1 MKYFENLLMR
11 GKLLFSFGIVGIL
24 FIVTVVMAWTN
35 INTIIQSEKQ
45 IHDVHFQIALQT
57 TQLRSHQNHNRAE
70 ILNMMLTEEKTEQ
83 IIIQKGI
90 EKRSNEMNSIIQNLS
105 EINND
110 TLIAANLNEIKE
122 LVEAYRVTRDEE
134 IVLIKAGKIEDAKQL
149 GTGIQ
154 DERFNKIRTL
164 AYAMAD
170 EAAKNVD
177 RQLEVDT
184 KQASVSTTI
193 LIIFALVAF
202 TFTNLII
209 ILLNKTI
216 AKPLDQITKTA
227 SSIAAGDLS
236 IELNAN
242 NRKDE
247 VGLLNQAFVNM
258 VGKLRS
264 QLGEIGESVN
274 VLSSSSSEI
283 MASVTQLAS
292 TSAETATS
300 VSETTTTVEEVKQTA
315 EVSSFK
321 AREVSDKASNSAAI
335 SLQGETAIE
344 NAIEGMYGIQ
354 KQMESIAGII
364 VRLSEQSQTISE
376 ITSSVNEI
384 AEQSNLL
391 AVNAAIEAAK
401 AGEHGKGFGVVAQ
414 EIKNLSERSKEA
426 NLQIRNILR
435 DVQKSISTA
444 VMATEEGNKVVNEGL
459 KLNTISGESIKA
471 LSESVNDS
479 VNAAIQIA
487 ASSIQQ
493 LEGMDQIAT
502 AMESIKEAS
511 LQASTSTQQS
521 AVAVKDIQ
529 QMAENLSRLMK
540 QYKM

>member
-1 MKYFENLLMR
+1 MKYFENLFMR
-11 GKLLFSFGIVGIL
+11 GKLLISFGVVGIL
-24 FIVTVVMAWTN
+24 FITTVIIAYFN
-35 INTIIQSEKQ
+35 ISSIIQSEKEL
-45 IHDVHFQIALQT
+45 HDVYFQIAFQA

-70 ILNMMLTEEKTEQ
+70 ILDMMLTGDKSKQLEIE
-83 IIIQKGI
+83 KGI
-90 EKRSNEMNSIIQNLS
+90 EERANQINSIIQNLNVLDIDPKFQS
-105 EINND
+105 Q
-110 TLIAANLNEIKE
+110 LKE
-122 LVEAYRVTRDEE
+122 LKDLINAYREGRIEE
-134 IVLIKAGKIEDAKQL
+134 IRLIKDGKIEEAKQI
-149 GTGIQ
+149 GTGVLA
-154 DERFNKIRTL
+154 ERFEKISVL

-170 EAAKNVD
+170 LAGKKVD
-177 RQLEVDT
+177 DQLALDT
-184 KQASVSTTI
+184 KQSNSSTII

-202 TFTNLII
+202 AFTSLVI

-216 AKPLDQITKTA
+216 AKPLDDISKIA
-227 SSIAAGDLS
+227 SSIASGDLS
-236 IELNAN
+236 IKLNAGD
-242 NRKDE
+242 RKDE
-247 VGLLNQAFVNM
+247 VGLLNQAFLNM

-321 AREVSDKASNSAAI
+321 AKEVSDKATTSAAI

-354 KQMESIAGII
+354 KQMESIANII

-401 AGEHGKGFGVVAQ
+401 AGEQGKGFGVVAQ

-459 KLNTISGESIKA
+459 KLNAISGESIKA

>member
-1 MKYFENLLMR
+1 
-11 GKLLFSFGIVGIL
+11 
-24 FIVTVVMAWTN
+24 
-35 INTIIQSEKQ
+35 
-45 IHDVHFQIALQT
+45 
-57 TQLRSHQNHNRAE
+57 
-70 ILNMMLTEEKTEQ
+70 
-83 IIIQKGI
+83 
-90 EKRSNEMNSIIQNLS
+90 
-105 EINND
+105 
-110 TLIAANLNEIKE
+110 
-122 LVEAYRVTRDEE
+122 
-134 IVLIKAGKIEDAKQL
+134 
-149 GTGIQ
+149 
-154 DERFNKIRTL
+154 
-164 AYAMAD
+164 
-170 EAAKNVD
+170 
-177 RQLEVDT
+177 
-184 KQASVSTTI
+184 
-193 LIIFALVAF
+193 
-202 TFTNLII
+202 
-209 ILLNKTI
+209 
-216 AKPLDQITKTA
+216 
-227 SSIAAGDLS
+227 
-236 IELNAN
+236 
-242 NRKDE
+242 
-247 VGLLNQAFVNM
+247 
-258 VGKLRS
+258 
-264 QLGEIGESVN
+264 
-274 VLSSSSSEI
+274 

-292 TSAETATS
+292 TSVETATS

-321 AREVSDKASNSAAI
+321 AKEVSDKAANSAAI

-354 KQMESIAGII
+354 KQMESIANII

-401 AGEHGKGFGVVAQ
+401 AGEQGKGFGVVAQ

-459 KLNTISGESIKA
+459 KLNSISGESIKA

>member
-1 MKYFENLLMR
+1 MKYFENLFMR
-11 GKLLFSFGIVGIL
+11 GKLLVSFGVVGIL
-24 FIVTVVMAWTN
+24 FIVVVIIAFIN
-35 INTIIQSEKQ
+35 ISTIIQSEKKLNDINFQVATQ
-45 IHDVHFQIALQT
+45 I

-70 ILNMMLTEEKTEQ
+70 ILNLMMTEDKSEQLTIE
-83 IIIQKGI
+83 KGI
-90 EKRSNEMNSIIQNLS
+90 EQRSDEMNKIIKNLS
-105 EINND
+105 LLETDPLIKSQLMELKAIITSYREGRNEEIR
-110 TLIAANLNEIKE
+110 LIKE
-122 LVEAYRVTRDEE
+122 GNIEA
-134 IVLIKAGKIEDAKQL
+134 AKKL
-149 GTGIQ
+149 GTGVQ
-154 DERFNKIRTL
+154 SERFEKIRVL

-170 EAAKNVD
+170 EAQKNVVD
-177 RQLEVDT
+177 QLVLDT
-184 KQASVSTTI
+184 KQATSSKTI
-193 LIIFALVAF
+193 LILFAFVAF
-202 TFTNLII
+202 AFTNLVIL
-209 ILLNKTI
+209 LLNKII
-216 AKPLDQITKTA
+216 AKPLDKISKIA
-227 SSIAAGDLS
+227 SSIASGDLS
-236 IELNAN
+236 VELKTG

-258 VGKLRS
+258 VEKLRS
-264 QLGEIGESVN
+264 QLGEIGESIN

-292 TSAETATS
+292 ASAETATS

-315 EVSSFK
+315 EVTSYK
-321 AREVSDKASNSAAI
+321 AKEVSDKAANSAAI

-354 KQMESIAGII
+354 KQMESIANII
-364 VRLSEQSQTISE
+364 VKLSEQSQTISE

-401 AGEHGKGFGVVAQ
+401 AGEQGKGFGVVAQ

-444 VMATEEGNKVVNEGL
+444 VMSTEEGNKVVNEGL
-459 KLNTISGESIKA
+459 KLNAVSGESIKA
-471 LSESVNDS
+471 LSESVTDS
-479 VNAAIQIA
+479 VNASIQIA
-487 ASSIQQ
+487 ASSTQQ

-511 LQASTSTQQS
+511 LQASTSTKQS
-521 AVAVKDIQ
+521 AEAVRDIQ

-540 QYKM
+540 QYKL